1 MTPGDRREETDLRAA
16 SSGYIIYPLATGP
29 LQHEPAEEVG
39 HSASPKRD
47 PRSTPEHPPGPGSG
61 HLCAIRTLQPAAS
74 PQLAAGVCR
83 KLQTQPQPPGPIAIG
98 GPE

>member
-1 MTPGDRREETDLRAA
+1 MTPGDRGEETDLRAT
-16 SSGYIIYPLATGP
+16 SSGYIIHPLATGP
-29 LQHEPAEEVG
+29 LQHEPAEEAG

-47 PRSTPEHPPGPGSG
+47 PRSTPEHLPGPGSG
-61 HLCAIRTLQPAAS
+61 HPAAS

-83 KLQTQPQPPGPIAIG
+83 KLQPQPQPPGPIAIS